1 MRIHRTSRCILIG
14 RMLARW
20 TKGANVQRKR
30 KQLEQGSMVDPPPFL
45 IYILSREE
53 KDATTA
59 SYLIK

>member
-1 MRIHRTSRCILIG
+1 MFIIE
-14 RMLARW
+14 RMLTKW